1 MVRIQD
7 LRYRV
12 ADFSLEVS
20 LEVGQEEYFVLF
32 GQTGCGKT
40 SLVECICGLRAVDSG
55 SIEIEGE
62 DITGR
67 PPRDRNV
74 GYVPQD
80 GALFEHL
87 DVFHN
92 IAFPL
97 RVRGVPAQR
106 RRSLA
111 ESTAR
116 KLHIGNLLDRDV
128 LNLSGGERQ
137 RVAIA
142 RALVTEPRVMLLDEP
157 VSALDERTRDLVCEE
172 LVRIQ
177 RDAGI
182 PVIHVCHSFEEARMV
197 GDGMAVMRGGELVQV
212 DRPVERLAEEPK
224 NAYVAHLLGLRNVF
238 SGHASAGAEGA
249 EVDVEGT
256 SLRLSV
262 PEGPVEFIIQP
273 WRISVETDGARGSEN
288 LLDATVRRF
297 STYGAVGRLEADGPL
312 PLTVYMPRGEAAK
325 LDLEA
330 GDTVRLAIPRDAV
343 HVLSAA
349 E

>member
-1 MVRIQD
+1 MVRIEN
-7 LRYRV
+7 LIYRV

-20 LEVGQEEYFVLF
+20 LEVAQEEYFVLF

-40 SLVECICGLRAVDSG
+40 SLVECICGLRPVDSG
-55 SIEIEGE
+55 VIEIGGE
-62 DITGR
+62 DITGL
-67 PPRDRNV
+67 PPRERNV

-97 RVRGVPAQR
+97 RVRGVSRQR

-116 KLHIGNLLDRDV
+116 KLHIHDLLDRDV

-142 RALVTEPRVMLLDEP
+142 RALVTQPRVMLLDEP
-157 VSALDERTRDLVCEE
+157 VSALDERTRDLVCSE

-177 RDAGI
+177 RDASI

-197 GDGMAVMRGGELVQV
+197 GDGMGVMRDGELVQV
-212 DRPVERLAEEPK
+212 GRPVEKLAEEPR

-238 SGHASAGAEGA
+238 SGHATAGSGGT
-249 EVDVEGT
+249 EVDVDGT
-256 SLRLSV
+256 MLRLSV
-262 PEGPVEFIIQP
+262 PDGPVEFIIQP
-273 WRISVETDGARGSEN
+273 WRIAVDPDGAEGGDN

-297 STYGAVGRLEADGPL
+297 STFGAVARLEADGPL
-312 PLTVYMPRGEAAK
+312 PLTVYMPRGEAAG
-325 LDLEA
+325 LEMEP
-330 GDTVRLAIPRDAV
+330 GERVRLSIPHDAV
-343 HVLSAA
+343 HVLSAG